1 MRPLVL
7 FLGACLASG
16 CGGSGQAPADAGTS
30 DADPSDN
37 GCHPPFGSSFI
48 VNQFAQAGADQG
60 FDLDGDGTPDN
71 AFAVVGIGS
80 NIWDNLIT
88 SGSAIFLFDLHG
100 LPAAGTPV
108 ADGASLELAFYL
120 GVGVSSD
127 ASTYFDGN
135 GQFLAPASQFD
146 VNCQTTANLDTVTV
160 AGGQIEGHKSMLG
173 LGVHGLGI
181 LEFTNFVMRGTLSA
195 DQKTFAGRLGG
206 VASPCGLSQ
215 LPSPIG
221 AGSLLGLMIN
231 MDQTQ
236 PDIDVDG
243 NGLDHITGDGTDV
256 ASCTTAGGVLI
267 PGADCACDPR
277 IKDGFSGAFDF
288 SAVPATIV
296 GVAAQ

>member
-1 MRPLVL
+1 MRPLL
-7 FLGACLASG
+7 LCLALCLAAG
-16 CGGSGQAPADAGTS
+16 CGGSNHVTMDGG
-30 DADPSDN
+30 DADGGTADT
-37 GCHPPFGSSFI
+37 GCHFAFGSSYI
-48 VNQFAQAGADQG
+48 VNQFGQLPADQG
-60 FDLDGDGTPDN
+60 FDFNGDGKPDN
-71 AFAVVGIGS
+71 AFAVVGIGTQ
-80 NIWDNLIT
+80 IWQNLIT
-88 SGSAIFLFDLHG
+88 SGSALFLFDLHG

-108 ADGASLELAFYL
+108 ADGASLQLAFYL

-146 VNCQTTANLDTVTV
+146 VNCQTTANLDTVDV
-160 AGGQIEGHKSMLG
+160 SGGMVEGHKSMLG

-181 LEFTNFVMRGTLSA
+181 LEFTNYVMRATLSA
-195 DQKTFAGRLGG
+195 DQKTFAGKLGG

-243 NGLDHITGDGTDV
+243 NGLDKITGDGTDV
-256 ASCTTAGGVLI
+256 ASCTTGDGVAI

>member
-1 MRPLVL
+1 MRALVL
-7 FLGACLASG
+7 LLGWGFVAG
-16 CGGSGQAPADAGTS
+16 CGGGAQSAADGGSS
-30 DADPSDN
+30 DGSLDT

-48 VNQFAQAGADQG
+48 VSQFAQAPADQG

-80 NIWDNLIT
+80 KIWNNLIT
-88 SGSAIFLFDLHG
+88 TGSAIFLFDFHG
-100 LPAAGTPV
+100 LPAAPTSLADGTP
-108 ADGASLELAFYL
+108 LQLAFYL

-146 VNCQTTANLDTVTV
+146 VNCQTTANLDTVAV
-160 AGGQIEGHKSMLG
+160 ASGAIEGRKSMLG

-181 LEFTNFVMRGTLSA
+181 LEFTNYVMRGSMSA
-195 DQKTFAGRLGG
+195 DQQTFTGRLGG

-215 LPSPIG
+215 LPSPLG
-221 AGSLLGLMIN
+221 AGSLLGSMIN

-243 NGLDHITGDGTDV
+243 NGLDKITGDGTNV
-256 ASCTTAGGVLI
+256 ASCTTGDGIVI

-288 SAVPATIV
+288 SAVPAKIV
-296 GVAAQ
+296 GVAQQ